1 MPLDFEIYSIVLIL
15 IIDIFVFQFFQQ
27 CRFLFLRTVQMR
39 KSEKREKR
47 KERPKL
53 LFLAEH
59 WHQPILHKTEG
70 QHKKDGGQSRRTEET
85 KIKTCL

>member
-1 MPLDFEIYSIVLIL
+1 
-15 IIDIFVFQFFQQ
+15 
-27 CRFLFLRTVQMR
+27 MR

-70 QHKKDGGQSRRTEET
+70 QHKKKMVAKTEEQ
-85 KIKTCL
+85 KKLRLKPVYERKKSIRDENIGIRRP